1 MERNGNMPDP
11 PSLVVA
17 VVLSLL
23 HRSDY
28 QVGGSV
34 AGAAFTWHR
43 LSEDTSSSPFNIGKE
58 EDSMVVLP
66 VVSVEESLSRW
77 RDRCCEFVEK
87 GVARKR
93 DVITLR

>member
-17 VVLSLL
+17 VVL

-28 QVGGSV
+28 LVGGSV

-43 LSEDTSSSPFNIGKE
+43 LGEDTSSSPFQQWKE

-77 RDRCCEFVEK
+77 RDTCSEFVEK
-87 GVARKR
+87 VVARKR
-93 DVITLR
+93 DVSMLK